1 LWPAHADKVAAI
13 AAKPGLRRV
22 VAVLAWPYAGA
33 GSAAVICDCCA
44 AGRRETSDIKG
55 QDMKSSFARR
65 MFIAGAS
72 GAIGR
77 ILSRLLVEDG
87 FIVIGTTRKSER
99 VGMLESLGVT
109 PVVVDVFDS
118 DSLHS
123 AILSARPDVVVHQLT
138 DLPPG
143 LDPKLMPEARIRNA
157 HLREIG
163 TRNLVS
169 AAVAAHAT
177 QFVAQSISFAY
188 APGVMPYIEESPLNV
203 ASTDEAASLSA
214 RAVASLEQQVLGGPF
229 AATVLRYGK
238 LYGPG
243 TGFDAPPPGGPLHVD
258 AAAEAA
264 HLSIT
269 SGRSGIFNIAEE
281 DGTISS
287 AKARSLLGWNPAFRI
302 AGDG

>member
-1 LWPAHADKVAAI
+1 MQRPFVKRI
-13 AAKPGLRRV
+13 
-22 VAVLAWPYAGA
+22 
-33 GSAAVICDCCA
+33 
-44 AGRRETSDIKG
+44 
-55 QDMKSSFARR
+55 
-65 MFIAGAS
+65 FIAGAS

-77 ILSRLLVEDG
+77 RLCRLLVEDG
-87 FIVIGTTRKSER
+87 FIVAGTTRKSER
-99 VGMLESLGVT
+99 VGMLELLGVT

-157 HLREIG
+157 HVREIG

-169 AAVAAHAT
+169 AAIAARAT

-188 APGVMPYIEESPLNV
+188 APGVMPYVEEYPLNL
-203 ASTDEAASLSA
+203 ASTDETASLSA

-243 TGFDAPPPGGPLHVD
+243 TGFDASAPGGPVHVD
-258 AAAEAA
+258 AAAEAT
-264 HLSIT
+264 HLAIK
-269 SGRSGIFNIAEE
+269 SGQSGIFNIAEE
-281 DGTISS
+281 DGTVSS
-287 AKARSLLGWNPAFRI
+287 AKAKSVLGWNPAFRI
-302 AGDG
+302 TEGG